1 MKKRVFSGVAAVMML
16 FTSALSLGAAPAVE
30 EEEKYC
36 GSGGYVEKSETIS
49 YARKDSSDEGHI
61 KYQVPNYTVSANKT
75 SCASTAGAILI
86 GYYDRFYEELVP
98 NYTTYYTLGTAI
110 VYKGLSFETQ
120 AVNDELYDLM
130 ETDVGGA
137 GTTFNGFQKGMQKYV
152 SNHGYTYTTASIGT
166 IDFEKYKQS
175 INSGKPVA
183 LFLEN
188 FTFWW
193 DVKTKEGSE
202 TLITRYTGV
211 PHVAIGC
218 GYLVETYYN
227 ANNQQI
233 AQRTYLKV
241 ASGLF
246 EYGISYLCLDGKS
259 KIVQAISVS
268 IA

>member
-36 GSGGYVEKSETIS
+36 GSGGYVEKSESIN
-49 YARKDSSDEGHI
+49 YAWKDSSDQDCI
-61 KYQVPNYTVSANKT
+61 KYELPNYTVSANKT

-98 NYTTYYTLGTAI
+98 NFTVYYTFGTGI
-110 VYKGLSFETQ
+110 VYKSLSFETQ

-137 GTTFNGFQKGMQKYV
+137 GTTFNGFQKGMNTYV
-152 SNHGYTYTTASIGT
+152 ANHGYTYATASIGT
-166 IDFEKYKQS
+166 IDLEKYKQS
-175 INSGKPVA
+175 IKSGKPVA
-183 LFLEN
+183 IFLEN
-188 FTFWW
+188 FSFLKGKIGT
-193 DVKTKEGSE
+193 S
-202 TLITRYTGV
+202 TRDDIRTQYVAV

-218 GYLVETYYN
+218 GYLVDKYYN
-227 ANNQQI
+227 DKNELI

>member
-36 GSGGYVEKSETIS
+36 GSGGYVEKSESIS
-49 YARKDSSDEGHI
+49 YARKESDEYSI
-61 KYQVPNYTVSANKT
+61 KYDLPDYTVSANKT
-75 SCASTAGAILI
+75 SCASTAGTILI
-86 GYYDRFYEELVP
+86 GYYDRYNEDLIP
-98 NYTTYYTLGTAI
+98 NFT
-110 VYKGLSFETQ
+110 VYNQIGVLFKYKSLTFETV

-137 GTTFNGFQKGMQKYV
+137 GTTFKGFQKGMQTYV
-152 SNHGYTYTTASIGT
+152 ANHGYTYATTSIGT
-166 IDFEKYKQS
+166 IDLEKYKQS
-175 INSGKPVA
+175 VKSGKPVT
-183 LFLEN
+183 LFLVN
-188 FTFWW
+188 FSFLKGRIGT
-193 DVKTKEGSE
+193 S
-202 TLITRYTGV
+202 TRDDIRTHYIAV
-211 PHVAIGC
+211 PHVSVGC
-218 GYLVETYYN
+218 GYMIDTYYN
-227 ANNQQI
+227 EKNEQI

-259 KIVQAISVS
+259 KIEQAISVS

>member
-36 GSGGYVEKSETIS
+36 GSGGYVEKSESIN
-49 YARKDSSDEGHI
+49 YAWKDSSDEGHI

-137 GTTFNGFQKGMQKYV
+137 GTTFNGFQKGMHKYV
-152 SNHGYTYTTASIGT
+152 SNHGLTYATASIGT

-175 INSGKPVA
+175 VNSGKPVA
-183 LFLEN
+183 LFLE
-188 FTFWW
+188 TFSFLTG
-193 DVKTKEGSE
+193 KIGTS
-202 TLITRYTGV
+202 TRDDIRSHYVAV

-218 GYLVETYYN
+218 GYLVDKYYN
-227 ANNQQI
+227 DKNELV

-259 KIVQAISVS
+259 KIEQAISVS